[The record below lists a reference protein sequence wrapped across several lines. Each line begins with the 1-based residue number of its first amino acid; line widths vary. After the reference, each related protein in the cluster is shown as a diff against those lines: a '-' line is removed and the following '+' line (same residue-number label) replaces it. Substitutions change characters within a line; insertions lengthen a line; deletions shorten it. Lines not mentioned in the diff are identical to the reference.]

1 MTPKLTQYAEELRE
15 RIKKA
20 RIAFQPSDHIAA
32 EMSLILEAFQRIREE
47 GYAEGRVHQ
56 RNCDISILGNH
67 VATIEHDYTLR
78 EKRDYGIELAI
89 HLLKHQDPVK
99 SSALKH
105 PTEGK

>member
-1 MTPKLTQYAEELRE
+1 MARELTPKLTQYAEELAV
-15 RIKKA
+15 KA
-20 RIAFQPSDHIAA
+20 HRGDLWNPEDIAKA
-32 EMSLILEAFQRIREE
+32 ILEAFQRIREE

-78 EKRDYGIELAI
+78 EKRDYGIALAI